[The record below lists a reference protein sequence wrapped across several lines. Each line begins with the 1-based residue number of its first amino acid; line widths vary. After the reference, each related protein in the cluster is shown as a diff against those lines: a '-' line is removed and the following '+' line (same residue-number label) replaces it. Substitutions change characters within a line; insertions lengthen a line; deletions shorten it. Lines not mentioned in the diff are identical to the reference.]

1 MGSRDQRHNPE
12 NQSLVRHIRHRRRSR

>member
-1 MGSRDQRHNPE
+1 MGGRDQRHNPE